1 VSKRLHFCADG
12 IDRSQ
17 ISEEVPVKKIAMG
30 LLSLSLMGAS
40 AWAQNVKITP
50 LGTHPGELCDRD
62 RATIFEDPTGVRIL
76 YDAGHSVMGGNDS
89 RLGTIHAVLLSHAH
103 GDHMGDRKIAALNAG
118 ACDKP
123 ETISAAPNSTTAEIA
138 AAKNSALVMI
148 ASTAAF
154 LGKKVE
160 NIRGKPTGACALD
173 GITIAAVQAAPCVAS
188 IHLGGTRIIKAAGA
202 ARGIE
207 ITSVFASH
215 DSRVSRDLLTEA
227 QQKGVAPDN
236 INVNLDPPTGYVVK
250 FTNGLR
256 VYMSGDTGV
265 HSEMQTII
273 RGLHKPN
280 LVLMNLGLSA
290 TLPEAAAYAIN
301 ELVRP
306 SAVIVSHVN
315 EAATSGGV
323 VQPNTYTRAFMDLV
337 KGRPVYPAVSGRT
350 LEFDGSATCMAGGCY

>member
-1 VSKRLHFCADG
+1 MKAIKFALGV
-12 IDRSQ
+12 
-17 ISEEVPVKKIAMG
+17 
-30 LLSLSLMGAS
+30 LSLSVVCAS
-40 AWAQNVKITP
+40 VWAQNVKITP
-50 LGTHPGELCDRD
+50 LGSHPGELCDRD

-76 YDAGHSVMGGNDS
+76 YDAGQTVMGGNDP
-89 RLGTIHAVLLSHAH
+89 RLGTVHAVLLSHAH
-103 GDHMGDRKIAALNAG
+103 GDHMGDRKIAALNMG

-123 ETISAAPNSTTAEIA
+123 ETISAAPHSTTAEIA

-148 ASTAAF
+148 ASTSAF
-154 LGKKVE
+154 LAKKVE
-160 NIRGKPTGACALD
+160 NIRGKPTGACAMD

-188 IHLGGTRIIKAAGA
+188 LHMGGTRIIKAAGA
-202 ARGIE
+202 ERGVE

-227 QQKGVAPDN
+227 QQKSVAPDN
-236 INVNLDPPTGYVVK
+236 LNVSLDPPTGYVVK

-280 LVLMNLGLSA
+280 LVLMNLGLAA
-290 TLPEAAAYAIN
+290 TLPEAAAFAIN

-306 SAVIVSHVN
+306 NAVIVSHVN

-323 VQPNTYTRAFMDLV
+323 LRPNTYTKAFIDQV
-337 KGRPVYPAVSGRT
+337 KGRPVFLAISGRI
-350 LEFDGSATCMAGGCY
+350 LEFDGSATCMAGGC